1 MRGERGSV
9 RPVRPTFLKTLCG
22 VLLAGGVASAAPP
35 DAPKAVF
42 LELAPLDEEVPSS
55 VRQQLSQGLGN
66 QLNESFRLVAPAEI
80 DALRAG
86 AEKEPDVAEAAALIE
101 QAKKFLGNVQFK
113 QAYKLVAQARSLLD
127 PLRPKLRDYTLL
139 TNAMLY
145 QAVIAMNLGDK
156 RGSAQAFADLA
167 SLRPDFRIDSAE
179 FPPAVVDAFD
189 KARQADAKQP
199 RGRLLIT
206 SVPAGAEVYVDEV
219 KRGQTPLTVPGSP
232 GEHVVRLSSP
242 TYLSWTQTV
251 TVKSYGK
258 HDVKAELAKNV
269 PQETLK
275 QLETAA
281 VSGGAPDTLVKS
293 AQVVAEALG
302 ADGVVVGIVA
312 LSVKGYVVT
321 TAWLPRKG
329 AAQVMAV
336 DVNRSLDNLQPKV
349 DALAAAIASA
359 PKAEVPAREGIVVT
373 QVGDGALS
381 RKPDFDKHGLGY
393 APGGAAEVLAEMARA
408 ASVPLTAPGG
418 GTVTAKPGVPP
429 WVWVI
434 IGVAAVGAAAGGTA
448 IYFATREPPGVQFV
462 LQRQ

>member
-1 MRGERGSV
+1 M
-9 RPVRPTFLKTLCG
+9 RPTFLKSLCG
-22 VLLAGGVASAAPP
+22 VLLAAGVASAAPP
-35 DAPKAVF
+35 EAPRAVF
-42 LELAPLDEEVPSS
+42 LELAPLDEEVASS

-66 QLNESFRLVAPAEI
+66 RLNESFRLVAPAEVE
-80 DALRAG
+80 ALRAG

-101 QAKKFLGNVQFK
+101 QARKHLGNVQFK
-113 QAYKLVAQARSLLD
+113 QAYKLVAQARTLLD
-127 PLRPKLRDYTLL
+127 PLRPNLRDYSLL

-167 SLRPDFRIDSAE
+167 RLRPDFRIDSAE
-179 FPPAVVDAFD
+179 FPPAVVEAFD
-189 KARQADAKQP
+189 KARSADAKQP
-199 RGRLLIT
+199 RGRLIIS

-219 KRGQTPLTVPGSP
+219 KRGQTPITVPASP
-232 GEHVVRLSSP
+232 GEHVIRLSSP

-251 TVKSYGK
+251 NVASYGK

-269 PQETLK
+269 PQASLK
-275 QLETAA
+275 ELEAAA
-281 VSGGAPDTLVKS
+281 VSGGAPEVFTRAAS
-293 AQVVAEALG
+293 VVAEALG
-302 ADGVVVGIVA
+302 ADGVVLGIVA

-321 TAWLPRKG
+321 TAWLPRRG

-336 DVNRSLDNLQPKV
+336 DVNRSLDNLEASA
-349 DALAAAIASA
+349 DALAAAVAAA
-359 PKAEVPAREGIVVT
+359 PKAEVPAREGAIAVKE
-373 QVGDGALS
+373 VGGALS

-393 APGGAAEVLAEMARA
+393 APGGAAGVLAEMARA
-408 ASVPLTAPGG
+408 AAVAGPGPGG
-418 GTVTAKPGVPP
+418 GAVTTKPGVPP

-434 IGVAAVGAAAGGTA
+434 IGVVAVGAAAGGTA